1 MYSTAATTITRAG
14 YGQGTGP
21 VLLDNVACT
30 GRESRLIDCRAN
42 PIGSH
47 NCVHSE
53 DAGVICAP
61 LFIPGPGIAYC
72 NAVYKYMGAKEIH
85 LSLSFSA
92 MIIVDLTVMIRV

>member
-1 MYSTAATTITRAG
+1 MYSTAATIITRAG

-21 VLLDNVACT
+21 VWLDNVACT

-61 LFIPGPGIAYC
+61 LFIPGPGIMYC
-72 NAVYKYMGAKEIH
+72 NAVYKYLYVYGGQGNSTFFNVYMQQAC
-85 LSLSFSA
+85 
-92 MIIVDLTVMIRV
+92 TYP

>member
-1 MYSTAATTITRAG
+1 MLLDIMNCIYATAATTITRAG

-21 VLLDNVACT
+21 ILLDNVACT

-42 PIGSH
+42 AIGSH

-61 LFIPGPGIAYC
+61 LFIPGPGMTYS
-72 NAVYKYMGAKEIH
+72 NVYSTYNTGSK
-85 LSLSFSA
+85 L
-92 MIIVDLTVMIRV
+92 